1 MTVFPHQIENYH
13 YQVGGT
19 LAPNAPSYIPRQAD
33 SQLYQALKQ
42 GQFCYVFNCRQMGK
56 SSLLLQTKNRL
67 LEENFKC
74 ASLDLSII
82 GNDQVT
88 PTQWYKGLV
97 LDLWQEFGLVN
108 QFNFKKW
115 WQEQEDLSLLQRVR
129 RFISEVLLAKFPQ
142 QRLFILIDEVDSIL
156 SLNFPVDDLFVLIRY
171 CYNQRAIDPRY
182 NYITFALFGVTT
194 PSELIQDPTRT
205 PFNIGK
211 AIKLNGFTFEEA
223 LPLAKGLNLKGSDPL
238 KLLQEILAWT
248 GGQPFLTQKLCN
260 HVCQLAQQ
268 IVIEPDTEAIWL
280 EKLVKE
286 SILNEWEFQDEPEH
300 LRTIQNQIES
310 YGKQTSRI
318 LGIYQQIVQGIAI
331 KSDGTPAQ
339 TELLISGLV
348 VKQNG
353 YLKIKNRIYEEIFN
367 LQWVKQQLQTLRPYA
382 ESLQTWLDSD
392 RQDCSRLLRGKAL
405 KEAQNWAKGKSLSD
419 LDYQFL
425 AASEE
430 HDRQEIQ
437 LVLKV
442 ERAKAIAAQLKAE
455 QQQRLQVQKNAKL
468 QQCVLIVVSC
478 AFLIS
483 SGLGIVALWQYRQAR
498 ISEIKALA
506 SSSQGLFVSNHQLD
520 AMIEAIK
527 AKIQLQKLR
536 GVDSEITNKVE
547 AALRQTVYG
556 NNEFNRLIGHQGSVL
571 TVDISPNNQLI
582 ATGSNDKT
590 VKIWKRDG
598 TLLQTLQHSATIHR
612 LAFSPDSRQIVSGSL
627 DGTLSLWNIDG
638 TLIKKIQAHQAPIW
652 GVAVSPDGKII
663 ASASGDQTIKLWQM
677 DGKLLNTLT
686 GHSTSVWSV
695 AFSNDGQI
703 IASAGLDHQVKLW
716 QLNGKQLKTLPNHQA
731 PVWDVA
737 FCRENNLL
745 VSVSSDRTAQLS
757 NLNGTIVKTLHSDKA
772 ILGVDCQGQY
782 IATSGRDNQVKIWRL
797 DGTFIRNLKGHRAVI
812 RDVALNSQGTMA
824 ISASDDGTVK
834 LWQRN
839 QYLLKHFYGHQDTI
853 WELATSGNNQL
864 IASVSVDNSLKLWQI
879 NGKLWQSFKD
889 NQFSFRAVTFSAD
902 SKHLITAATNN
913 NSIQIWQLGNK
924 QPTLKL
930 IKSFQAH
937 QAAIFAVAINSSGTA
952 ITTEGS
958 ELLTPCLG
966 CAERGSLLAIA
977 SAGDDHKIKLW
988 DQSGKLL
995 HSWFAHQERIWKLAF
1010 TPDGQILVSASED
1023 GTVKLWT
1030 KQRKPLAILRHEGA
1044 VWGVAINPQG
1054 NLIASTSRDDT
1065 LRLWHK
1071 DGTLIKIIPGQSQGL
1086 TRVAFSPDGQTIA
1099 TGGVDNTVK
1108 LWNINGKLLKILPG
1122 HQGIVISLAFT
1133 PDGKFLLSGGDDSTL
1148 IRWDLQKICSL
1159 NELEYACNWV
1169 QDYLR
1174 TNSIKEERYL
1184 CDKIVEKESNG
1195 T

>member
-1 MTVFPHQIENYH
+1 MTVFPDQIENYH

-42 GQFCYVFNCRQMGK
+42 GQFCYVFNCRQIGK

-74 ASLDLSII
+74 ASLELSII

-115 WQEQEDLSLLQRVR
+115 WQEQEDLSLLQRVL
-129 RFISEVLLAKFPQ
+129 RFISEVLLVKFPK

-182 NYITFALFGVTT
+182 NYIT
-194 PSELIQDPTRT
+194 
-205 PFNIGK
+205 
-211 AIKLNGFTFEEA
+211 
-223 LPLAKGLNLKGSDPL
+223 
-238 KLLQEILAWT
+238 
-248 GGQPFLTQKLCN
+248 
-260 HVCQLAQQ
+260 
-268 IVIEPDTEAIWL
+268 
-280 EKLVKE
+280 
-286 SILNEWEFQDEPEH
+286 
-300 LRTIQNQIES
+300 
-310 YGKQTSRI
+310 
-318 LGIYQQIVQGIAI
+318 
-331 KSDGTPAQ
+331 
-339 TELLISGLV
+339 
-348 VKQNG
+348 
-353 YLKIKNRIYEEIFN
+353 
-367 LQWVKQQLQTLRPYA
+367 
-382 ESLQTWLDSD
+382 
-392 RQDCSRLLRGKAL
+392 L

-430 HDRQEIQ
+430 YDRQEIQ

-547 AALRQTVYG
+547 AALRQIVYG
-556 NNEFNRLIGHQGSVL
+556 NNEFNRLIGHQGSIL

-590 VKIWKRDG
+590 VKIWQRDG
-598 TLLQTLQHSATIHR
+598 KLLKTLQHSATIHR

-627 DGTLSLWNIDG
+627 DGTLSLWKIDG

-695 AFSNDGQI
+695 AFSNDSQI

-757 NLNGTIVKTLHSDKA
+757 NLNGTLVKTLHSDKA

-889 NQFSFRAVTFSAD
+889 NQCSFRAVTFSVD

-952 ITTEGS
+952 IATEGS

-966 CAERGSLLAIA
+966 CAEIA

-1010 TPDGQILVSASED
+1010 TPDGQILASASED

-1030 KQRKPLAILRHEGA
+1030 KQGKPLATLRHEGA

-1071 DGTLIKIIPGQSQGL
+1071 DGTLVKIIPGQSQGL

-1148 IRWDLQKICSL
+1148 IRWDLPKIYSL
-1159 NELEYACNWV
+1159 NELEYACHWV

-1174 TNSIKEERYL
+1174 TNSIKEERHL
-1184 CDKIVEKESNG
+1184 CDEIVEKESNG